1 MALRITL
8 EKKKGTL
15 TVHCEF
21 TIKRAQALRDSKML
35 VFRNDDL
42 GEVGFEEKACYFCE
56 STIRHVL
63 LNILSI

>member
-1 MALRITL
+1 M
-8 EKKKGTL
+8 

-42 GEVGFEEKACYFCE
+42 GEVGFEEKAWYFCG
-56 STIRHVL
+56 TAICQVL
-63 LNILSI
+63 LNILSF

>member
-1 MALRITL
+1 M
-8 EKKKGTL
+8 

-56 STIRHVL
+56 SAIRHVL